1 MSLKSKRMAAV
12 GLAAAMVLA
21 ACGGGGSDA
30 KSSDGLEPLVG
41 VIGPKSGAAQF
52 YWTEMTRGL
61 ELAAPDMK
69 EQYGVTFK
77 LVEADDKGDP
87 AVAARAVQKLL
98 NTDKVDAIFGPSQS
112 GPSLQ
117 VAETIQRTGRPWLV
131 AIAAADE
138 IVDPKA
144 SPNWGFRT
152 NNNNTDAINV
162 SGSYLWNSSDSK
174 VGVVYASDA
183 YGQSNHD
190 LLAAYAKDKGLA
202 ITASEAI
209 QPGATDVSP
218 AVQRM
223 KSKGVNTVFIA
234 VSTGADTAAIV
245 KAMKQVGLKADRT
258 LATATITAGF
268 TDLTSKEDWE
278 SIVFIEPRDLT
289 GPTFMPIV
297 DRYEEKYGEKPSSQV
312 AVYTTYT
319 AAMLYAK
326 AVAEVGDASKWDEI
340 RTAIEDTDKIEIFG
354 RTFESPFGA
363 DDHELY
369 EDDASSWFVIG
380 FDDKGDLRTVGPA
393 SS

>member
-12 GLAAAMVLA
+12 GLAAAMMLA
-21 ACGGGGSDA
+21 ACGGGGSDT

-162 SGSYLWNSSDSK
+162 SGSYLWNSADSK
-174 VGVVYASDA
+174 VGIVYASDA

-190 LLAAYAKDKGLA
+190 LLAAYAKDKGLSL
-202 ITASEAI
+202 TASEVI

-218 AVQRM
+218 ALQRM

-245 KAMKQVGLKADRT
+245 KGMKQVGLKPERT

-268 TDLTSKEDWE
+268 TDLTSKDDWG

-297 DRYEEKYGEKPSSQV
+297 ERYEKKYGEKPASQV

-326 AVAEVGDASKWDEI
+326 AVAEVGDASKWDDI
-340 RTAIEDTDKIEIFG
+340 RTAIEGTDKIDIFG
-354 RTFESPFGA
+354 RTFESPFGS

-380 FDDKGDLRTVGPA
+380 FDDKGELRTVGPA